1 MILANTLTYYFTTKI
16 TGVKSFKAYL
26 HEGPISH

>member
-1 MILANTLTYYFTTKI
+1 MYSLK
-16 TGVKSFKAYL
+16 VYL